1 MSNCR
6 DTQKF
11 KTSEA
16 SPKSA
21 MRTQG
26 AIDKFLNIT
35 NLNLFRQLN
44 GRWSRDAQDRYD
56 VQGMLFSEENDG
68 KVAVPNKE
76 AFKAIDN
83 AKGIYYQTQSSES
96 SKASAQVMK
105 LTKDF
110 LNRIGVNTKEVN
122 KINVN
127 GELLD
132 DNAVAQ
138 ITE

>member
-16 SPKSA
+16 STKSA

-35 NLNLFRQLN
+35 DLNLFRQLN

-56 VQGMLFSEENDG
+56 VDGMLFSEELLYLIKNHL
-68 KVAVPNKE
+68 KRLTQLKE
-76 AFKAIDN
+76 F
-83 AKGIYYQTQSSES
+83 S
-96 SKASAQVMK
+96 
-105 LTKDF
+105 
-110 LNRIGVNTKEVN
+110 
-122 KINVN
+122 IN
-127 GELLD
+127 
-132 DNAVAQ
+132 
-138 ITE
+138 